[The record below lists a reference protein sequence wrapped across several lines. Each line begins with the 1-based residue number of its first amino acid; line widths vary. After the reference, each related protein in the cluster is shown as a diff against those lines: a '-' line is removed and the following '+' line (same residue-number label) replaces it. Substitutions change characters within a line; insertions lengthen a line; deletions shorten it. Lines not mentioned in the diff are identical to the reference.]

1 MRGHLYCTEKCARDA
16 GRHAVWRRVRGV
28 LSTPVPARL
37 AVAAVLLAAAAPV
50 LLALKTVREL
60 DRVPLP
66 TGLARGSRGVAAARL
81 ETLVETPAGLR
92 LEGTAADGGAVFLF
106 SGTRF
111 LAAAP
116 VENGRFLFEGI
127 REKGPFRVGAMP
139 LSAPIAYA
147 PPTAAPTAPKVAVV
161 RPTATPAPLSPPH
174 ITIVAAPRLAALAV
188 PTPAPPPAP
197 RPSVPSG
204 ASPRAAELAPA
215 IPTPLGAP
223 RGPTAPDLTRGPDD
237 RPDVLVSF
245 DAGSSDRGATAILDA
260 LAARGIRTTVFLTGD
275 FIRHYPDIA
284 RRIAADGHEVG
295 NHTDTHPHLTT
306 YSSDGR
312 QVTRPGVTRAF
323 LAAELARTARLY
335 RDATWRTMAPLWRA
349 PYGEHNAEIRRWAAE
364 QGYWHVGWTGGR
376 SGLDGLDWITDPRS
390 RAFQPADRLISRLVA
405 HAENGGIVLLH
416 LGSDREE
423 PVANR
428 IGLLFDGL
436 KARGFRFCK
445 ASDFLAREGYD
456 DARLA
461 AFRAPAAGPT
471 P

>member
-147 PPTAAPTAPKVAVV
+147 PPTAAPTAPKVAVA
-161 RPTATPAPLSPPH
+161 RPTATLSPPH
-174 ITIVAAPRLAALAV
+174 ITIVAAPRLAVLAV
-188 PTPAPPPAP
+188 PTPALPPAP
-197 RPSVPSG
+197 QPSVPSG
-204 ASPRAAELAPA
+204 ARPRAAELAPA

-223 RGPTAPDLTRGPDD
+223 RGPAAPDLTRG
-237 RPDVLVSF
+237 
-245 DAGSSDRGATAILDA
+245 
-260 LAARGIRTTVFLTGD
+260 
-275 FIRHYPDIA
+275 
-284 RRIAADGHEVG
+284 
-295 NHTDTHPHLTT
+295 
-306 YSSDGR
+306 
-312 QVTRPGVTRAF
+312 
-323 LAAELARTARLY
+323 
-335 RDATWRTMAPLWRA
+335 
-349 PYGEHNAEIRRWAAE
+349 
-364 QGYWHVGWTGGR
+364 
-376 SGLDGLDWITDPRS
+376 
-390 RAFQPADRLISRLVA
+390 
-405 HAENGGIVLLH
+405 
-416 LGSDREE
+416 
-423 PVANR
+423 
-428 IGLLFDGL
+428 
-436 KARGFRFCK
+436 
-445 ASDFLAREGYD
+445 
-456 DARLA
+456 
-461 AFRAPAAGPT
+461 
-471 P
+471 